1 MQHKRL
7 STDTSSVS
15 ARRETD
21 AKHVY
26 SASGP
31 TNVCSNTETDTC
43 LLQVQKVKTKRE
55 TVNVMWDNAASLC
68 FVTNSTAKEQNLKGK
83 KVDLSIVK
91 IGAQDE
97 KINTMKY
104 ILPLV
109 DAQGQTVHIE
119 AYGIDQITSDIESV
133 STENLVQMFKGV
145 SKDDIVRSA
154 GPVDVLIGYEYAA
167 YHPQRTQNDGHLLL
181 LQNRF
186 GLCIG
191 GTHPSIKD
199 EIKKHGLSYARVQH
213 VIKVEDFYKIEN
225 LSAE

>member
-43 LLQVQKVKTKRE
+43 LLQVQKIKTKRG
-55 TVNVMWDNAASLC
+55 TVNVIWDNAASLC

-83 KVDLSIVK
+83 KVDLSIIK

-119 AYGIDQITSDIESV
+119 VYGIDQITSSTHAPVFMEDMVTDRAPDTYVIQRVSFGDKPSATTATMALRKTAEMGSEQYPDAAKIVKYNTYMDDIIES
-133 STENLVQMFKGV
+133 TTDLPTVQKWR
-145 SKDDIVRSA
+145 I
-154 GPVDVLIGYEYAA
+154 
-167 YHPQRTQNDGHLLL
+167 
-181 LQNRF
+181 
-186 GLCIG
+186 
-191 GTHPSIKD
+191 
-199 EIKKHGLSYARVQH
+199 
-213 VIKVEDFYKIEN
+213 
-225 LSAE
+225 

>member
-1 MQHKRL
+1 MLAGLVLRSDTEENMQHKRL

-43 LLQVQKVKTKRE
+43 LLQVQKIKTKRG

-83 KVDLSIVK
+83 KVDLSIIK

-104 ILPLV
+104 ILHLV

-119 AYGIDQITSDIESV
+119 VYGIDQITSSTHAPVFMEGHGHRQSTRHLCDTES
-133 STENLVQMFKGV
+133 F
-145 SKDDIVRSA
+145 IR
-154 GPVDVLIGYEYAA
+154 
-167 YHPQRTQNDGHLLL
+167 R
-181 LQNRF
+181 
-186 GLCIG
+186 
-191 GTHPSIKD
+191 
-199 EIKKHGLSYARVQH
+199 
-213 VIKVEDFYKIEN
+213 
-225 LSAE
+225 